1 MKNLIITLL
10 FTLLYVSVQA
20 ATLEFAFQL
29 GEKQQP
35 RLDKLLPDVAR
46 QMAFSSDGTKLI
58 AKGMGGTVVEW
69 DFQSRQKREISH
81 IHAKRW
87 FAYSIGTDQM
97 LARDA
102 DDNIT
107 ILSLG
112 NGDEALL
119 TNGQYEIGSLS
130 ADSTLAVLSKG
141 NNEVEVWQ
149 LTKHG
154 SETAESAGSARKL
167 KVLQTSFPVRNGLML
182 SDNGRLIAA
191 AEGTY
196 RDGEGHRTVIEIW
209 NATDERPMKVFNTG
223 EILGVWNLLFSPDAT
238 MLAVDTQKNA
248 QSGIRVWE
256 IETGRQLLMESEF
269 EAYWTRALAFT
280 PTSDYLAS
288 GDESGDLRIWNIS
301 EGESV
306 IWETYPTGIQAL
318 AFSPNGEYLAVALWD
333 ATIQILH
340 WREE

>member
-1 MKNLIITLL
+1 MKNLIIALL
-10 FTLLYVSVQA
+10 FTLLCVSVQA
-20 ATLEFAFQL
+20 ATLEFASQL

-58 AKGMGGTVVEW
+58 ARGMGGTVVEW

-112 NGDEALL
+112 NGDEAFL

-141 NNEVEVWQ
+141 DKEVEVWQ
-149 LTKHG
+149 LTKQG
-154 SETAESAGSARKL
+154 SKTVKSAGSARKL

-196 RDGEGHRTVIEIW
+196 RDGEGHRTAIEIW
-209 NATDERPMKVFNTG
+209 NATAERPMKVFNTG
-223 EILGVWNLLFSPDAT
+223 EILGVWNVRFSPDST

-269 EAYWTRALAFT
+269 EAYWTRALAFS

-288 GDESGDLRIWNIS
+288 GDESGDLRVWDIS
-301 EGESV
+301 KSESV

-318 AFSPNGEYLAVALWD
+318 AFSRNGEYLAVALWD